1 MVVSTLIL
9 YVETDETVAAL
20 VKNSDF
26 PIPQRQFLDC
36 MYDSRN
42 ACIPGVT

>member
-9 YVETDETVAAL
+9 YVETGETVAAL
-20 VKNSDF
+20 VENSDF
-26 PIPQRQFLDC
+26 PIPHCQFLDY

-42 ACIPGVT
+42 ACIPVVA

>member
-9 YVETDETVAAL
+9 YVETGETVAAL

-26 PIPQRQFLDC
+26 PIPQRQFLGY

-42 ACIPGVT
+42 ACIAVVT